1 LQEGSKGR
9 YADKITPEEMTRV
22 AERIRQLSDK
32 FDDMAQDIKR
42 IISSID
48 WELRSRE
55 GVDQKASL
63 ARAAAI
69 NIATGLKEM
78 SQDLIEARDQMI
90 EADNKHRLR
99 QKR

>member
-1 LQEGSKGR
+1 MQI
-9 YADKITPEEMTRV
+9 KITPEEMTRV

-55 GVDQKASL
+55 GVDQKRRWL
-63 ARAAAI
+63 VQ
-69 NIATGLKEM
+69 L
-78 SQDLIEARDQMI
+78 Q
-90 EADNKHRLR
+90 
-99 QKR
+99 

>member
-1 LQEGSKGR
+1 MTSYSFARGSKGR
-9 YADKITPEEMTRV
+9 YADKNNSEEMTRV

-69 NIATGLKEM
+69 I
-78 SQDLIEARDQMI
+78 
-90 EADNKHRLR
+90 
-99 QKR
+99 